1 MNGGFKTSVEEVAAA
16 MVEIT
21 KELGKKAACDGNCSG
36 GDSVAAVGMTPEV
49 QNAMPVWLRM

>member
-1 MNGGFKTSVEEVAAA
+1 MNGGFKTSVEEVATV

-21 KELGKKAACDGNCSG
+21 KALGKKSACDGNCSG

-49 QNAMPVWLRM
+49 QNATSI